1 MTSSTLNHQH
11 SLGNPLPSMPHPEG
25 GNGGKLAGRP
35 HKRELGN
42 RG

>member
-1 MTSSTLNHQH
+1 
-11 SLGNPLPSMPHPEG
+11 MPHPEG